1 MHILQSLVST
11 AYWIAAR
18 AVKLLFDED
27 DNLIDPPFNTAQ
39 LRDIVYTHFELK
51 DRYAGNIVM
60 VKILRS
66 KDLVEYLV
74 LLRNNCLSF

>member
-1 MHILQSLVST
+1 MHIWQSLLST

-27 DNLIDPPFNTAQ
+27 DNLIDPPFNTSQ

-51 DRYAGNIVM
+51 DRYVECTVM

-66 KDLVEYLV
+66 KDLV
-74 LLRNNCLSF
+74 NIFFC